1 MTSIPSN
8 KPYRVGRSRTGLGLF
23 ATKPI
28 KKGTKIIR
36 YFGPL
41 LDSKKKEEDAIENKY
56 LFELTNRWT
65 IDGSVRKNVARYI
78 NHACRPNAE
87 SDVKPRKRKVFIRAI
102 KNIEPGEEINYDYGT
117 DYFKAYLKPI
127 GCKCA
132 ACEKKRKKQR
142 AEARA
147 EKARLKAKAERKAL
161 KKAEKLAKAEAELK
175 EKLKAKAERKSKK
188 RAQWPFAEWQVTER
202 QASERHRRRQGCRQ
216 ETGGAETTGLCAR
229 AGPSGLGLIHRV
241 SSTGLA
247 RRLRQQQIAEVD
259 RRALNDRTGLVDHD
273 TKAPV
278 CGEEGQAMPAGIG
291 VDPALGKARD
301 PARAHLFLQQ
311 GRRQAEAFGDDGGV
325 DLNGAIFELDRF
337 HALHLMLRCGGHA
350 CAGLGLAVAG

>member
-1 MTSIPSN
+1 MPAISSN

-36 YFGPL
+36 YFGRL
-41 LDSKKKEEDAIENKY
+41 LDSRKKADDAIENKY
-56 LFELTNRWT
+56 LFELNDRWT
-65 IDGSVRKNVARYI
+65 IDGSLRKNVARYI

-87 SDVKPRKRKVFIRAI
+87 SDVQPRKRRVIIRAI

-161 KKAEKLAKAEAELK
+161 KKAEKLAREKAKLK
-175 EKLKAKAERKSKK
+175 EKAERKAK
-188 RAQWPFAEWQVTER
+188 
-202 QASERHRRRQGCRQ
+202 
-216 ETGGAETTGLCAR
+216 ETLKLKGH
-229 AGPSGLGLIHRV
+229 S
-241 SSTGLA
+241 
-247 RRLRQQQIAEVD
+247 
-259 RRALNDRTGLVDHD
+259 
-273 TKAPV
+273 
-278 CGEEGQAMPAGIG
+278 
-291 VDPALGKARD
+291 
-301 PARAHLFLQQ
+301 
-311 GRRQAEAFGDDGGV
+311 
-325 DLNGAIFELDRF
+325 LNGKSLNGRS
-337 HALHLMLRCGGHA
+337 LNGKSLNGRSLNGKRLNGNSR
-350 CAGLGLAVAG
+350 

>member
-1 MTSIPSN
+1 MPTISPN

-41 LDSKKKEEDAIENKY
+41 LDSKKKDEDAIENKY

-65 IDGSVRKNVARYI
+65 IDGSIRENIARYI

-127 GCKCA
+127 GCKCD
-132 ACEKKRKKQR
+132 ACEKKRKKKR

-147 EKARLKAKAERKAL
+147 ERLRLKERAERKA
-161 KKAEKLAKAEAELK
+161 KRKAEKVAQE
-175 EKLKAKAERKSKK
+175 KAKARAKANGAKANGKALNGKQLNGKQLNGHSLTRAAGK
-188 RAQWPFAEWQVTER
+188 RA
-202 QASERHRRRQGCRQ
+202 ASSKR
-216 ETGGAETTGLCAR
+216 GAAR
-229 AGPSGLGLIHRV
+229 AL
-241 SSTGLA
+241 
-247 RRLRQQQIAEVD
+247 
-259 RRALNDRTGLVDHD
+259 
-273 TKAPV
+273 
-278 CGEEGQAMPAGIG
+278 QA
-291 VDPALGKARD
+291 
-301 PARAHLFLQQ
+301 
-311 GRRQAEAFGDDGGV
+311 
-325 DLNGAIFELDRF
+325 
-337 HALHLMLRCGGHA
+337 
-350 CAGLGLAVAG
+350 

>member
-1 MTSIPSN
+1 MPSTPSN

-28 KKGTKIIR
+28 KKGSKIIR

-65 IDGSVRKNVARYI
+65 IDGSVRKNIARYI
-78 NHACRPNAE
+78 NHACKPNAE

-127 GCKCA
+127 GCKCD
-132 ACEKKRKKQR
+132 ACEKKRKKKR

-161 KKAEKLAKAEAELK
+161 KKAEKLAKAEAKAKLK
-175 EKLKAKAERKSKK
+175 EKAERKAKKALKLNGGSLNGKAFKGKSLRGKSAADRSLNGKHLNGNSRVRVTSKK
-188 RAQWPFAEWQVTER
+188 SGGKPPVAVSLPALQAQPAAIEAQPVAFAE
-202 QASERHRRRQGCRQ
+202 
-216 ETGGAETTGLCAR
+216 
-229 AGPSGLGLIHRV
+229 V
-241 SSTGLA
+241 SSAGLA
-247 RRLRQQQIAEVD
+247 
-259 RRALNDRTGLVDHD
+259 N
-273 TKAPV
+273 
-278 CGEEGQAMPAGIG
+278 
-291 VDPALGKARD
+291 
-301 PARAHLFLQQ
+301 
-311 GRRQAEAFGDDGGV
+311 
-325 DLNGAIFELDRF
+325 
-337 HALHLMLRCGGHA
+337 
-350 CAGLGLAVAG
+350 